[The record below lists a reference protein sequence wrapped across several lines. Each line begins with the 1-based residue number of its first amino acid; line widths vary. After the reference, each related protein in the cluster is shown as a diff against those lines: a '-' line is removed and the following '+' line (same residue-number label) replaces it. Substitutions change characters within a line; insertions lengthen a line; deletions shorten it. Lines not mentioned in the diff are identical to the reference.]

1 MESNSSARLVPPKI
15 DTSVPR
21 ELPLKDADGRSPS
34 PTPAPSDIPPVRVSN
49 DFSEPRTSIA
59 APANPSSR
67 AKNESRKLLTHV
79 LYQLLNRKRPPPIA
93 QTIADFGHGATEGG
107 SGALADLMR
116 GVASIRKSVSKDPSR
131 AGEGEDNDGSDGEQ
145 AGTFST
151 EATYE
156 LMTQLQDLL
165 SMSLSLRWQLFEDR

>member
-1 MESNSSARLVPPKI
+1 
-15 DTSVPR
+15 
-21 ELPLKDADGRSPS
+21 
-34 PTPAPSDIPPVRVSN
+34 
-49 DFSEPRTSIA
+49 
-59 APANPSSR
+59 
-67 AKNESRKLLTHV
+67 
-79 LYQLLNRKRPPPIA
+79 
-93 QTIADFGHGATEGG
+93 
-107 SGALADLMR
+107 MR

-131 AGEGEDNDGSDGEQ
+131 AGEADDNDGSDGEQ